1 MILINLAIMNS
12 HGMTVLFASVYIGDY
27 LVLTDTLDSSWR
39 ASFATLNCTNSTKQE
54 CQKCHPGSF
63 ANQSTCISYS
73 LIVIL
78 DLPLKLFLYNLLLM
92 RTVAYVHLCA

>member
-1 MILINLAIMNS
+1 
-12 HGMTVLFASVYIGDY
+12 MTILFASVYIGDY

-78 DLPLKLFLYNLLLM
+78 DLPLKLFLVQPAIKTHSCICAFICM
-92 RTVAYVHLCA
+92 KAELCT